1 MSLRRHPVAFKAAST
16 VAASGASIAAVAPLA
31 GSWSRTPKLSLRQ
44 RNRWVF
50 AGIGRF
56 PVVAE
61 WVIRLRPRRRNIGLF
76 RSRLSG
82 ASSAPDCDHRAPS
95 QGQAFFKKMLYP
107 AAMSY
112 DVV

>member
-16 VAASGASIAAVAPLA
+16 GAASGASIAAVAPLA

-56 PVVAE
+56 PVVEE
-61 WVIRLRPRRRNIGLF
+61 WIIGLRARRRNIGVSAVVC
-76 RSRLSG
+76 RG

-95 QGQAFFKKMLYP
+95 RGQAFFKKMLYL
-107 AAMSY
+107 ATMSY
-112 DVV
+112 DV

>member
-16 VAASGASIAAVAPLA
+16 GAASGASIAAVAPLA

-56 PVVAE
+56 PVVE
-61 WVIRLRPRRRNIGLF
+61 QWIIGLRARRRNIGLVPLSLVGAPL
-76 RSRLSG
+76 RRTATIGLQSG
-82 ASSAPDCDHRAPS
+82 A
-95 QGQAFFKKMLYP
+95 GFF
-107 AAMSY
+107 
-112 DVV
+112 